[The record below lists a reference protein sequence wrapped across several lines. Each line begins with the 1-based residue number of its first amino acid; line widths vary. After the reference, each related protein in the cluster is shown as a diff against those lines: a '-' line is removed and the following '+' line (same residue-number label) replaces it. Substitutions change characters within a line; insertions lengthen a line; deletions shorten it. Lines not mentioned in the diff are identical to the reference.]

1 MIKIL
6 QKLDSHSRF
15 SLLTSSFVFAVLV
28 LSIFNLLDAVMYM
41 LLLIQEP
48 SYESVSLSFGDGYYF
63 INGKKMGFSIFYN
76 ILFVLFIWVFM
87 VFYNLKSLNK
97 TVGWNSF
104 FNIIFSRQLE

>member
-6 QKLDSHSRF
+6 QKLDNQSKF
-15 SLLTSSFVFAVLV
+15 SLFTSSFVFAVLV

-63 INGKKMGFSIFYN
+63 INDKKMGFSVFYN
-76 ILFVLFIWVFM
+76 ILFVLFVWVFM
-87 VFYNLKSLNK
+87 VFYNLKSINK

-104 FNIIFSRQLE
+104 FNINFFRQLE